1 MKDNGLP
8 IDYNVFQV
16 TLQTQVV
23 LVMTLQMCFVTRNW
37 TLINFS
43 GECWFEIA
51 HFPPNWTALNYILV
65 LFATTIAFFIFSGAF
80 YSQGAYN
87 ITPGTFNLMGV
98 IPHVWA
104 EPIPWL
110 NIFAT
115 LAIYLMILLA
125 ARFLKYVLFKDVQD
139 EVIFCSKY
147 GDIQIVDEILSPTPY
162 RAIFHHLL
170 FSSWWYNKKKRP
182 N

>member
-1 MKDNGLP
+1 ML
-8 IDYNVFQV
+8 
-16 TLQTQVV
+16 
-23 LVMTLQMCFVTRNW
+23 
-37 TLINFS
+37 FS
-43 GECWFEIA
+43 
-51 HFPPNWTALNYILV
+51 V

-139 EVIFCSKY
+139 EVSKNFNKLVCSKLTVHFDHIITHDRPLWTRFDMFLVH
-147 GDIQIVDEILSPTPY
+147 GNTTKRKGRIKEKNG
-162 RAIFHHLL
+162 RWFGRNAI
-170 FSSWWYNKKKRP
+170 
-182 N
+182 

>member
-1 MKDNGLP
+1 LLPETGLSSIFLVSFDLKQLIFHQ
-8 IDYNVFQV
+8 IDQ
-16 TLQTQVV
+16 L
-23 LVMTLQMCFVTRNW
+23 
-37 TLINFS
+37 LITF
-43 GECWFEIA
+43 
-51 HFPPNWTALNYILV
+51 LV

-139 EVIFCSKY
+139 EVKLIKGIWRQPY
-147 GDIQIVDEILSPTPY
+147 G
-162 RAIFHHLL
+162 
-170 FSSWWYNKKKRP
+170 
-182 N
+182 

>member
-1 MKDNGLP
+1 MSC
-8 IDYNVFQV
+8 
-16 TLQTQVV
+16 TLKST
-23 LVMTLQMCFVTRNW
+23 
-37 TLINFS
+37 S
-43 GECWFEIA
+43 FELL
-51 HFPPNWTALNYILV
+51 FLV

-139 EVIFCSKY
+139 EVKKIT
-147 GDIQIVDEILSPTPY
+147 EISV
-162 RAIFHHLL
+162 F
-170 FSSWWYNKKKRP
+170 
-182 N
+182 

>member
-1 MKDNGLP
+1 MLPETGLSSIFLVSFDLKSLIFNQ
-8 IDYNVFQV
+8 IDQ
-16 TLQTQVV
+16 L
-23 LVMTLQMCFVTRNW
+23 
-37 TLINFS
+37 LITF
-43 GECWFEIA
+43 
-51 HFPPNWTALNYILV
+51 LV

-139 EVIFCSKY
+139 EVIFCSEY
-147 GDIQIVDEILSPTPY
+147 VSTYRSILKH
-162 RAIFHHLL
+162 IFDRYMPK
-170 FSSWWYNKKKRP
+170 FFIF
-182 N
+182 

>member
-1 MKDNGLP
+1 
-8 IDYNVFQV
+8 
-16 TLQTQVV
+16 
-23 LVMTLQMCFVTRNW
+23 
-37 TLINFS
+37 
-43 GECWFEIA
+43 
-51 HFPPNWTALNYILV
+51 
-65 LFATTIAFFIFSGAF
+65 
-80 YSQGAYN
+80 
-87 ITPGTFNLMGV
+87 MGV

-170 FSSWWYNKKKRP
+170 FSSW
-182 N
+182 